1 MNFDEIIDR
10 KPTNSVKWSIYGVDV
25 LPLWVADM
33 DFRCPQPVMDAL
45 KARVE
50 HGIFGYDLPPRELTS
65 VVVKRM
71 KQLRSR
77 MRHRVQPGFTSM
89 LQAG

>member
-10 KPTNSVKWSIYGVDV
+10 KPTDSLKWLIYGEDV

-45 KARVE
+45 KTRVD
-50 HGIFGYDLPPRELTS
+50 HGISVPPACNGCPENQGRS
-65 VVVKRM
+65 WY
-71 KQLRSR
+71 LR
-77 MRHRVQPGFTSM
+77 V
-89 LQAG
+89 